1 MQENL
6 SLDRTMLAYV
16 LSSKPFAMEVSNKTT
31 HEYFQTPIQWLY
43 KAIIDHFTNPKF
55 KEIPTGNIIEEF
67 LTKNYSDT
75 SFILNGMK
83 LFHEVRTIDLDP
95 AEFTWYLD
103 KLKVRYNDQVQRSC
117 ASGMVRLIKEGG
129 DSEERVEKVN
139 EVMRKSIVTID
150 AINKQEAY
158 QEGPLNE
165 RAKDRANHYKQVEAN
180 PEIARGVMTGLTEFD
195 NITNGLHG
203 GELIIIGG
211 QTSSGKSILMHN
223 IAINAYLGGYN
234 PLEEAP
240 PGAED
245 EVKGCNILYFSIE
258 MPKENQERRIDAC
271 LAGIDYKK
279 IRDGKLS
286 IEDKAKLFKVLKF
299 QSKFEKRFHI
309 IDMPRGVTVR
319 EIELKHVEL
328 EEKYGIK
335 FGLTVADYLGIMKP
349 NVQQP
354 SDWQNLGF
362 TSEELHEYARAFH
375 IPTLTGVQLNR
386 PKDPN
391 NQTHSTDRVARSDM
405 IPSNAN
411 IILQIGCRGD
421 DEHMRIDMPIYFIK
435 NRDGEKTSFTLIKNF
450 ACMQVKDMVDESFTD
465 GDDDDDDLGI

>member
-1 MQENL
+1 
-6 SLDRTMLAYV
+6 V
-16 LSSKPFAMEVSNKTT
+16 L
-31 HEYFQTPIQWLY
+31 
-43 KAIIDHFTNPKF
+43 
-55 KEIPTGNIIEEF
+55 
-67 LTKNYSDT
+67 
-75 SFILNGMK
+75 
-83 LFHEVRTIDLDP
+83 
-95 AEFTWYLD
+95 
-103 KLKVRYNDQVQRSC
+103 
-117 ASGMVRLIKEGG
+117 
-129 DSEERVEKVN
+129 
-139 EVMRKSIVTID
+139 
-150 AINKQEAY
+150 
-158 QEGPLNE
+158 
-165 RAKDRANHYKQVEAN
+165 
-180 PEIARGVMTGLTEFD
+180 
-195 NITNGLHG
+195 
-203 GELIIIGG
+203 
-211 QTSSGKSILMHN
+211 
-223 IAINAYLGGYN
+223 
-234 PLEEAP
+234 
-240 PGAED
+240 
-245 EVKGCNILYFSIE
+245 
-258 MPKENQERRIDAC
+258 
-271 LAGIDYKK
+271 
-279 IRDGKLS
+279 
-286 IEDKAKLFKVLKF
+286 
-299 QSKFEKRFHI
+299 
-309 IDMPRGVTVR
+309 
-319 EIELKHVEL
+319 L